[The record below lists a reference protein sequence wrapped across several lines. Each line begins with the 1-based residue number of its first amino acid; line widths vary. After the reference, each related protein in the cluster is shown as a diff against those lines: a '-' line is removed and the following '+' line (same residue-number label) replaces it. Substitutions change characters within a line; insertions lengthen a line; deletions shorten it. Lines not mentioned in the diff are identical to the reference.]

1 MHTQLEGWRVIV
13 LNRAPFGNEIV
24 DGRDFCLLD
33 LKLKPLRRD
42 FATISTGHFASF
54 NCSTNYLS
62 SAFFSFRL

>member
-42 FATISTGHFASF
+42 FATI
-54 NCSTNYLS
+54 
-62 SAFFSFRL
+62 